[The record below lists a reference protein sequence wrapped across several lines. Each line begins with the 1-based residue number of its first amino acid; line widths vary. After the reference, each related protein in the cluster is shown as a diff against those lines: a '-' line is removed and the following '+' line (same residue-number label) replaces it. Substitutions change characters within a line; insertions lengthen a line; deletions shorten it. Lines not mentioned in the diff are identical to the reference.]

1 MRNAIG
7 VSERAP
13 FTRGLIRSI
22 ALPLMI
28 SMVPHRIISFAALQT
43 QSRKFSQPL
52 AALQTEPLLYL
63 YRLVGLIFVTRVLSL
78 KVTSSRPA
86 VPVDTVSLRMTD
98 VLMLSARVSPPR
110 VAFASPSMRLTVP
123 IASCAATDHRRRS
136 RQLSLQ

>member
-86 VPVDTVSLRMTD
+86 
-98 VLMLSARVSPPR
+98 A
-110 VAFASPSMRLTVP
+110 
-123 IASCAATDHRRRS
+123 
-136 RQLSLQ
+136 QLSRSIPSR